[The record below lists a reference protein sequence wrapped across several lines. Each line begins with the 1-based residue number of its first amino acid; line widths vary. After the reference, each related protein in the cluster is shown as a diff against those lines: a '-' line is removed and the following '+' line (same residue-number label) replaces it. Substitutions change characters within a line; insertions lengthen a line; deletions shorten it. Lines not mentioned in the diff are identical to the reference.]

1 MTKSCYAPVDY
12 AVATRPLRGEEESGD
27 LHFVI
32 PRPRGAIVAVADGL
46 GHGYQAAVAAKVAG
60 NTLFAQTDLS
70 LPDILEGCLPGLS
83 PKRGVALSS
92 AALELRD

>member
-46 GHGYQAAVAAKVAG
+46 GHGYQAAVAAKGAG
-60 NTLFAQTDLS
+60 KKLFCQNPFA
-70 LPDILEGCLPGLS
+70 LPRILGGFYRGPLPTQGGAVGSACLLWG
-83 PKRGVALSS
+83 
-92 AALELRD
+92 E